1 MFIKEGRNLGKDFGE
16 LDGTLFVKAEWEG
29 FGEQMPPAR
38 SETIM
43 TKAQGEKNR
52 NYYTKQEQYNLLQ
65 ESSRLDQNDPR
76 NELVIKALK
85 TMKNDYLD
93 RLLA

>member
-1 MFIKEGRNLGKDFGE
+1 
-16 LDGTLFVKAEWEG
+16 
-29 FGEQMPPAR
+29 
-38 SETIM
+38 M